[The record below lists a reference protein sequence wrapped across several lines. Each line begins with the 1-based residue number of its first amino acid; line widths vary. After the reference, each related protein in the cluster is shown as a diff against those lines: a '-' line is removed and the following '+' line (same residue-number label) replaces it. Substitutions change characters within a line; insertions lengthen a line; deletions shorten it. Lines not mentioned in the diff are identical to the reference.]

1 MRLFEFFYDPE
12 GGGDRPED
20 NYPCYDCGSTI
31 LGHHT
36 KLCDLAEEWAIHDLP
51 AQPGTQYWTGQVPK
65 GLKPIAGLEENIN
78 TQDNH
83 SDTAIHSAIRHL
95 LPIAM
100 QELNINEI
108 PKISIKKKL
117 NYNGQPSF
125 GSFSNGGIE
134 LGIDGRHPVD
144 VCRTLAHELVHY
156 KQGKTDRL
164 DAESGNTGSPEENQ
178 ANSVAGIIMRKF
190 SKQYPQ
196 YIIK

>member
-1 MRLFEFFYDPE
+1 MRILEFYSESLD
-12 GGGDRPED
+12 
-20 NYPCYDCGSTI
+20 
-31 LGHHT
+31 
-36 KLCDLAEEWAIHDLP
+36 
-51 AQPGTQYWTGQVPK
+51 
-65 GLKPIAGLEENIN
+65 
-78 TQDNH
+78 
-83 SDTAIHSAIRHL
+83 HSASSVL
-95 LPIAM
+95 YAALKDFLPLAM
-100 QELNINEI
+100 QELNLKEI

-134 LGIDGRHPVD
+134 LGISGRHPVD

-156 KQGKTDRL
+156 KQGKTDQL

-196 YIIK
+196 YITK

>member
-1 MRLFEFFYDPE
+1 MRVLEFYSKSSEHSSLYAALKDFLP
-12 GGGDRPED
+12 
-20 NYPCYDCGSTI
+20 
-31 LGHHT
+31 
-36 KLCDLAEEWAIHDLP
+36 LAMKEL
-51 AQPGTQYWTGQVPK
+51 QLQQV
-65 GLKPIAGLEENIN
+65 
-78 TQDNH
+78 
-83 SDTAIHSAIRHL
+83 
-95 LPIAM
+95 
-100 QELNINEI
+100 

-134 LGIDGRHPVD
+134 LGIQGRHPVD

-156 KQGKTDRL
+156 KQGKTNQL
-164 DAESGNTGSPEENQ
+164 DSESGNTGSREENQ

>member
-1 MRLFEFFYDPE
+1 LYAALKDFLP
-12 GGGDRPED
+12 
-20 NYPCYDCGSTI
+20 
-31 LGHHT
+31 
-36 KLCDLAEEWAIHDLP
+36 LAMKEL
-51 AQPGTQYWTGQVPK
+51 QLQQV
-65 GLKPIAGLEENIN
+65 
-78 TQDNH
+78 
-83 SDTAIHSAIRHL
+83 
-95 LPIAM
+95 
-100 QELNINEI
+100 

-134 LGIDGRHPVD
+134 LGIQGRHPVD

-156 KQGKTDRL
+156 KQGKTNQL
-164 DAESGNTGSPEENQ
+164 DSESGNTGSREENQ